1 MDNHFVQT
9 IAKFYSFNSAASN
22 FPIFSFR
29 MNRTTNKSMP
39 YTRNS
44 PISRRGRPKGS
55 PREKK
60 SKINNNKGGINSPN
74 LFIMRGMVCRKNK
87 V

>member
-29 MNRTTNKSMP
+29 MNRTANKSMP

-44 PISRRGRPKGS
+44 PISRRGRPKGAT
-55 PREKK
+55 REKNQK
-60 SKINNNKGGINSPN
+60 LTSI
-74 LFIMRGMVCRKNK
+74 K
-87 V
+87 VA